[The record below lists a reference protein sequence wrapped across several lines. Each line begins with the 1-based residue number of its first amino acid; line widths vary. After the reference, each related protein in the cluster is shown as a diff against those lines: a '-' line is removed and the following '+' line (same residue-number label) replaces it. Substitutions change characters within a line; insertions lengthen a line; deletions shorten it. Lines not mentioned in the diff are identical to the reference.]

1 MAKRLDTQVYEILAK
16 EGLWNVVKE
25 GQNIR
30 AGQDGILIRKPD
42 KDGKVLIDRLGTPT
56 ADQYASAVGYLMA
69 HGFQTEKHEI
79 RSLGFVSVVYT
90 VNPRLRLEGKED
102 TTEGLGE

>member
-16 EGLWNVVKE
+16 EGLWTVVKE
-25 GQNIR
+25 GQKIR
-30 AGQDGILIRKPD
+30 AGQDGVLIRRPGR
-42 KDGKVLIDRLGTPT
+42 DGKVLIDRLGTPT

-69 HGFQTEKHEI
+69 HGFPTEKHEI
-79 RSLGFVSVVYT
+79 RSLGFTSVVYT
-90 VNPRLRLEGKED
+90 VSPRLESGTKED